1 MAHDETTP
9 TRHSSLVTRHSVV
22 PLLGHPVAHSL
33 SPAFQDAA
41 FAAAGIPARYVLW
54 DVAPG
59 ELAAAVARL
68 REPGVLGANVT
79 VPHKEAVVPL
89 LDALTPRAARVG
101 AVNTIVKRGAALEGD
116 NTDLDGFLAPL
127 RERGLPLAATRA
139 VLLGAGG
146 AARAV
151 AAALLDAGAP
161 ALAVANRTPARAVA
175 LARDLGDARVC
186 ALGLDDPA
194 LGEACAGAGLLVN
207 ATSAGWGDDAPPAAL
222 AALDRLPPGAL
233 VYDLTYRATP
243 FLRAAAARGLATLDG
258 LPMLVEQGAL
268 AWRRWTGREPPRAA
282 MRAAAAAAVAARDAH
297 PALHSA
303 PRDGEKPG
311 DARA

>member
-1 MAHDETTP
+1 MVHDETTP
-9 TRHSSLVTRHSVV
+9 IRHSSFVIRHSVV

-41 FAAAGIPARYVLW
+41 FAHAGIAARYALW

-68 REPGVLGANVT
+68 RDPGVLGANVT
-79 VPHKEAVVPL
+79 VPHKEAVVAL

-101 AVNTIVKRGAALEGD
+101 AVNTIVKRGDVLEGD
-116 NTDLDGFLAPL
+116 NTDQDGFLAPL
-127 RERGLPLAATRA
+127 RERGLALAATRA

-151 AAALLDAGAP
+151 AAALLDAGVP
-161 ALAVANRTPARAVA
+161 ALTIANRTPARAAA
-175 LARDLGDARVC
+175 LARDLGDPRAR
-186 ALGLDDPA
+186 ALGLDAPA
-194 LGEACAGAGLLVN
+194 LGDALAGAGLVVN
-207 ATSAGWGDDAPPAAL
+207 ATATATGWADDAPLDA

-233 VYDLTYRATP
+233 AYDLTYRATP

-268 AWRRWTGREPPRAA
+268 AWQRWTGREPPRAA
-282 MRAAAAAAVAARDAH
+282 MRAAAEAAVAARDA
-297 PALHSA
+297 
-303 PRDGEKPG
+303 
-311 DARA
+311 RA